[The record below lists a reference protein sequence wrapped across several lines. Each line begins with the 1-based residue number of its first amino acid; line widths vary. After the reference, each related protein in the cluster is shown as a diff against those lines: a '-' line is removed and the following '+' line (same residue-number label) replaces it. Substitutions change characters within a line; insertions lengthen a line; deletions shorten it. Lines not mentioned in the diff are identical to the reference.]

1 MTTRQWLGI
10 AAGTFVSLSVHADS
24 TVKLYCASGATGFA
38 DAEMQVRERGTN
50 FVNVTFARTVP
61 TKRTVDWALRDC
73 LSTAIKLNATQ
84 DIVALAWYRR
94 HSRAA
99 LEPLEAY
106 SGDVKVFYSAQRHAV
121 LLRRTVSSR

>member
-1 MTTRQWLGI
+1 MTAPQWLGI
-10 AAGTFVSLSVHADS
+10 AAGALLSAGAHADS
-24 TVKLYCASGATGFA
+24 TVKLYCASRATGFA
-38 DAEMQVRERGTN
+38 DAEMQVRERGTS
-50 FVNVTFARTVP
+50 FVNVTFSRTMP

-73 LSTAIKLNATQ
+73 LSTAIKLDATQ

-106 SGDVKVFYSAQRHAV
+106 AGDVKVFYSAQRHAV
-121 LLRRTVSSR
+121 LLRKVVSSR